1 MKNKLFQLNN
11 TAFAV
16 IALIIAL
23 VIVFFA
29 LFFQKK
35 DQGLKITNL
44 ENIVLSEMNGKQVK
58 MEPLLKPGEA
68 TYICFFSPK
77 DCFNCMNKGIN
88 DLISLEK
95 SGKTCLAVGVDN
107 DLDAVSK
114 LADHYASSF
123 KAFYSIKV
131 NDFIAHFT
139 IKILPVITAIKQG
152 KIENVTYLK

>member
-16 IALIIAL
+16 IVAIIAL
-23 VIVFFA
+23 VLVFFVV
-29 LFFQKK
+29 FFQKK
-35 DQGLKITNL
+35 DGGSKITGI
-44 ENIVLSEMNGKQVK
+44 ENIILSEMNGKQVK
-58 MEPLLKPGEA
+58 MEPLLKPGEE

-88 DLISLEK
+88 DLISLAK

-107 DLDAVSK
+107 DVDAVSK
-114 LADHYASSF
+114 LADHYSLSF
-123 KAFYSIKV
+123 KAFYAIRVKDFIKHFPIKV
-131 NDFIAHFT
+131 
-139 IKILPVITAIKQG
+139 LPVMMVVKEG